1 MSGKQM
7 IQMIAEGKLNVRHQ
21 VNFLIL
27 IPASELTQDW
37 SEPLANE
44 VDKKKATSFP
54 RILELNKGW
63 WSYRFSEKCILF
75 CPYIL
80 QH

>member
-1 MSGKQM
+1 M
-7 IQMIAEGKLNVRHQ
+7 IQMTAKGKLNARHQ

-27 IPASELTQDW
+27 SPISELTQEW

-44 VDKKKATSFP
+44 VDKKAKSFP

-63 WSYRFSEKCILF
+63 WSYRFSEKRIVF
-75 CPYIL
+75 CPCIL

>member
-1 MSGKQM
+1 M
-7 IQMIAEGKLNVRHQ
+7 IQMTAKGKLNARHQ

-27 IPASELTQDW
+27 SSISELTQEW

-44 VDKKKATSFP
+44 VGEMATSFLG
-54 RILELNKGW
+54 ILELNKGW

>member
-1 MSGKQM
+1 M
-7 IQMIAEGKLNVRHQ
+7 IQMTAKGKLNARHQ

-27 IPASELTQDW
+27 SPISELTQEW
-37 SEPLANE
+37 SE
-44 VDKKKATSFP
+44 VDKKAKSFP

>member
-1 MSGKQM
+1 M
-7 IQMIAEGKLNVRHQ
+7 IQMTAKGKLNARHQ

-27 IPASELTQDW
+27 SPISELTQEW

-44 VDKKKATSFP
+44 VDKNAKSFP